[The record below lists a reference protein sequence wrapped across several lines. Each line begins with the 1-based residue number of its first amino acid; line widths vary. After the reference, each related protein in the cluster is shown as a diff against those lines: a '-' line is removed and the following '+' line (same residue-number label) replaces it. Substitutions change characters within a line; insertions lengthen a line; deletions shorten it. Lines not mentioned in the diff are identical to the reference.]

1 MYHKLMLEDKVRVPP
16 QRLGEKLEKVILD
29 VLQEQLEGSIDKEIG
44 IFICVTK
51 VQDVG
56 EGELVPG
63 DGGVYYDVK
72 FEALVLRLALQE
84 VIEGVVVETTSFGAF
99 VSLGPIDAMLHV
111 SQISDE
117 YINYDEKNARLI
129 CQESKRFIGVGDVV
143 RVRVVTLS
151 LNEREPRDSKIGLTM
166 RQAGLG
172 TALWL
177 EEEMNKEKEKAG
189 QPDRCRKG
197 AGTREGK
204 GQEEGACLRRIRRNR
219 ARSAATATGLSTA
232 RAA

>member
-1 MYHKLMLEDKVRVPP
+1 MYHKLLLEDMVRVPP
-16 QRLGEKLEKVILD
+16 QRLGEKLEKVILE

-51 VQDVG
+51 VLDVG

-63 DGGVYYDVK
+63 DGGVYYNVR
-72 FEALVLRLALQE
+72 FEAMVLRLALQE
-84 VIEGVVVETTSFGAF
+84 VIEGMVVETTSFGAF
-99 VSLGPIDAMLHV
+99 ISLGPIDAMLHV

-177 EEEMNKEKEKAG
+177 EEEIEKEKERSG
-189 QPDRCRKG
+189 QPAGAVEKKGPEKTKGKRKEHASG
-197 AGTREGK
+197 E
-204 GQEEGACLRRIRRNR
+204 
-219 ARSAATATGLSTA
+219 
-232 RAA
+232 

>member
-1 MYHKLMLEDKVRVPP
+1 M
-16 QRLGEKLEKVILD
+16 
-29 VLQEQLEGSIDKEIG
+29 
-44 IFICVTK
+44 
-51 VQDVG
+51 
-56 EGELVPG
+56 
-63 DGGVYYDVK
+63 
-72 FEALVLRLALQE
+72 VLRLALQE
-84 VIEGVVVETTSFGAF
+84 VIEGLVVETTSFGAF

-177 EEEMNKEKEKAG
+177 EEDLQKEKEKAD
-189 QPDRCRKG
+189 QPAGAVKEKG
-197 AGTREGK
+197 PEK
-204 GQEEGACLRRIRRNR
+204 R
-219 ARSAATATGLSTA
+219 ARRKEHASGE
-232 RAA
+232 

>member
-1 MYHKLMLEDKVRVPP
+1 MYHTWGLEDKVWVPP
-16 QRLGEKLEKVILD
+16 QRLGERLEKVILE

-51 VQDVG
+51 VTDVG

-72 FEALVLRLALQE
+72 FEAMVLRLTLQE
-84 VIEGVVVETTSFGAF
+84 VIEGMVVETTSFGAF

-177 EEEMNKEKEKAG
+177 EEEREREKEKAN
-189 QPDRCRKG
+189 QPPGTVKERASEKAKGKRKEHASG
-197 AGTREGK
+197 E
-204 GQEEGACLRRIRRNR
+204 
-219 ARSAATATGLSTA
+219 
-232 RAA
+232 

>member
-56 EGELVPG
+56 EGEIVPG

-72 FEALVLRLALQE
+72 FEALVLRLTLQE

-99 VSLGPIDAMLHV
+99 ISLGPIDAMLHV

-177 EEEMNKEKEKAG
+177 EEEIVKEKERAG
-189 QPDRCRKG
+189 QSAGAAKERAPEKTKGKRKEHASG
-197 AGTREGK
+197 E
-204 GQEEGACLRRIRRNR
+204 
-219 ARSAATATGLSTA
+219 
-232 RAA
+232 

>member
-1 MYHKLMLEDKVRVPP
+1 MYYKVRLEDKVRVPP
-16 QRLGEKLEKVILD
+16 NRLGEKLEKVILD

-51 VQDVG
+51 VNDVG

-72 FEALVLRLALQE
+72 FEALVLRLGLQE
-84 VIEGVVVETTSFGAF
+84 VIEGLVVETTSFGAF

-117 YINYDEKNARLI
+117 YINYDEKNARLN
-129 CQESKRFIGVGDVV
+129 CQDSKRFIGVGDSV
-143 RVRVVTLS
+143 RARVVTLS

-177 EEEMNKEKEKAG
+177 QEDMEAEKEREKDHPPEKKERG
-189 QPDRCRKG
+189 TTRKS
-197 AGTREGK
+197 RGK
-204 GQEEGACLRRIRRNR
+204 GN
-219 ARSAATATGLSTA
+219 ATGE
-232 RAA
+232 

>member
-16 QRLGEKLEKVILD
+16 QRLGEKLEKVILE

-51 VQDVG
+51 VGDVG
-56 EGELVPG
+56 EGEIVPG

-72 FEALVLRLALQE
+72 FEAMVLRLALQE
-84 VIEGVVVETTSFGAF
+84 VLEGLVVETTSFGAF

-177 EEEMNKEKEKAG
+177 EEDMQKEKENA
-189 QPDRCRKG
+189 D
-197 AGTREGK
+197 AGT
-204 GQEEGACLRRIRRNR
+204 GAVKEKAPEKSKSRRKEH
-219 ARSAATATGLSTA
+219 AAGE
-232 RAA
+232 

>member
-1 MYHKLMLEDKVRVPP
+1 MYHKLLLEDKVRVPP
-16 QRLGEKLEKVILD
+16 QRLGEKLEKVILE

-44 IFICVTK
+44 IFICVTR
-51 VQDVG
+51 VLDVG

-63 DGGVYYDVK
+63 DGGVYYDVR
-72 FEALVLRLALQE
+72 FEAMVLRLALQE
-84 VIEGVVVETTSFGAF
+84 VIEGIVVETTSFGAF
-99 VSLGPIDAMLHV
+99 ISLGPIDAMLHV

-129 CQESKRFIGVGDVV
+129 CQESKRYIGVGDVV

-177 EEEMNKEKEKAG
+177 EEEIAKEKEKDG
-189 QPDRCRKG
+189 QGSGTAKEKGPEKAKGKRKEHASG
-197 AGTREGK
+197 E
-204 GQEEGACLRRIRRNR
+204 
-219 ARSAATATGLSTA
+219 
-232 RAA
+232 

>member
-1 MYHKLMLEDKVRVPP
+1 MYYKIRLDDKVRVPP
-16 QRLGEKLEKVILD
+16 NRLGENLETVILE
-29 VLQEQLEGSIDKEIG
+29 VLQEHLEGSIDKEIG

-51 VQDVG
+51 VLDVG
-56 EGELVPG
+56 EGEIVPG

-72 FEALVLRLALQE
+72 FEALVIRLALQE

-99 VSLGPIDAMLHV
+99 ISLGPIDAMLHV

-117 YINYDEKNARLI
+117 YINFDEKNARLI
-129 CQESKRFIGVGDVV
+129 CQESKRFIGVGDSV
-143 RVRVVTLS
+143 RARVVTLS

-177 EEEMNKEKEKAG
+177 EEDMNLEKEKG
-189 QPDRCRKG
+189 EDKKQPIEKK
-197 AGTREGK
+197 E
-204 GQEEGACLRRIRRNR
+204 R
-219 ARSAATATGLSTA
+219 APRRSAKEK
-232 RAA
+232 

>member
-1 MYHKLMLEDKVRVPP
+1 MYYKMMLEDKVRVPP
-16 QRLGEKLEKVILD
+16 QRLGEKIEKVILE
-29 VLQEQLEGSIDKEIG
+29 VLQEQLEGSIDKELG
-44 IFICVTK
+44 IIICVK
-51 VQDVG
+51 GVHDVG
-56 EGELVPG
+56 EGEIVPG

-72 FEALVLRLALQE
+72 FEAMVLRLGLQE
-84 VIEGVVVETTSFGAF
+84 VIEGLVVETTSFGAF

-117 YINYDEKNARLI
+117 YINFDEKNARLI

-177 EEEMNKEKEKAG
+177 EEEITKEKEKEASAG
-189 QPDRCRKG
+189 SAPKEKPVEKTKAKRKEHA
-197 AGTREGK
+197 AGE
-204 GQEEGACLRRIRRNR
+204 
-219 ARSAATATGLSTA
+219 
-232 RAA
+232 

>member
-1 MYHKLMLEDKVRVPP
+1 MYYQVRLEDKVRVPP
-16 QRLGEKLEKVILD
+16 NRLGEQLEKVILD

-51 VQDVG
+51 VLEVG

-63 DGGVYYDVK
+63 DGGVYYDVR

-84 VIEGVVVETTSFGAF
+84 VIEGLVVETTSFGAF

-117 YINYDEKNARLI
+117 YINYDEKNARLN
-129 CQESKRFIGVGDVV
+129 CQESKRCIGVGDSV
-143 RVRVVTLS
+143 RARVVTLS

-177 EEEMNKEKEKAG
+177 QEDMEKEKEKAADKDN
-189 QPDRCRKG
+189 PPEP
-197 AGTREGK
+197 RERGSVKKGK
-204 GQEEGACLRRIRRNR
+204 GKGHAGSE
-219 ARSAATATGLSTA
+219 
-232 RAA
+232 

>member
-1 MYHKLMLEDKVRVPP
+1 MYYKMMLEDKVRVPP
-16 QRLGEKLEKVILD
+16 NRLGEKLERVLLE
-29 VLQEQLEGSIDKEIG
+29 VLQEQLEGSIDKELG
-44 IFICVTK
+44 IFIAVTK
-51 VQDVG
+51 VEDVG
-56 EGELVPG
+56 EGEIVPG

-72 FEALVLRLALQE
+72 FESLVLRLALQE
-84 VIEGVVVETTSFGAF
+84 VIEGLVVETTNFGAF

-117 YINYDEKNARLI
+117 YINFDEKNARLI
-129 CQESKRFIGVGDVV
+129 CQESKRFIGVGDTV

-177 EEEMNKEKEKAG
+177 EEEIEKEKEKAAEG
-189 QPDRCRKG
+189 SGAPKEKPAEKAKAKRKDH
-197 AGTREGK
+197 
-204 GQEEGACLRRIRRNR
+204 
-219 ARSAATATGLSTA
+219 AASE
-232 RAA
+232 

>member
-1 MYHKLMLEDKVRVPP
+1 M
-16 QRLGEKLEKVILD
+16 
-29 VLQEQLEGSIDKEIG
+29 
-44 IFICVTK
+44 
-51 VQDVG
+51 
-56 EGELVPG
+56 
-63 DGGVYYDVK
+63 
-72 FEALVLRLALQE
+72 VLRLTLQE
-84 VIEGVVVETTSFGAF
+84 VIEGIVVETTSFGAF

-166 RQAGLG
+166 RQAGPG

-177 EEEMNKEKEKAG
+177 EEEMNNEKEQAAQPAGSARERAPEKAKG
-189 QPDRCRKG
+189 KRKEHASG
-197 AGTREGK
+197 E
-204 GQEEGACLRRIRRNR
+204 
-219 ARSAATATGLSTA
+219 
-232 RAA
+232 